1 MQPGSE
7 WIKCWENSIHSLC
20 EGKGQDVGSMN
31 VEYGR
36 VSSFTGSQNK
46 QEVSNWISEKKSP
59 SSIKRCIMSK
69 QGDIPEYLQELIK
82 WIRYTIKTI

>member
-20 EGKGQDVGSMN
+20 EGKGQDVGYMN
-31 VEYGR
+31 TEYGR

-46 QEVSNWISEKKSP
+46 QEVSNWISEKIYKFYKKMHYVKARGHS
-59 SSIKRCIMSK
+59 
-69 QGDIPEYLQELIK
+69 
-82 WIRYTIKTI
+82 WILTGID